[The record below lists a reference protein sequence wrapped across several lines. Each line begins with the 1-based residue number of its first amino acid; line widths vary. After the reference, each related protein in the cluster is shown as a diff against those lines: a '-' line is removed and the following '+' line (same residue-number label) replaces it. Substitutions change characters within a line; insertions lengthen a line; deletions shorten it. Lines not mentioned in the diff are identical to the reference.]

1 MPFVKHNAPAA
12 APEPAPALLDMAALD
27 AADAA
32 QRRGAAL
39 ALAGDAGAVAAL
51 MGRLQCESEPNVR
64 AALFTSLAAAGGPGT
79 AALITPFLHSDDPG
93 VRAGAIDALKSL
105 AAEAAAAIDALL
117 DNPDADLRL
126 LAIEVVRDWP
136 ALLAT
141 PRLLRVL
148 VHDSHVNV
156 CAAALD
162 VAAETGTAELLGALK
177 RLRRRF
183 PDQPFIHFAANVAL
197 ARIQALVPAR
207 A

>member
-1 MPFVKHNAPAA
+1 MPFVKPSAPAA
-12 APEPAPALLDMAALD
+12 LAQPAEAAPDVASLG

-32 QRRGAAL
+32 RRRQAAR

-64 AALFTSLAAAGGPGT
+64 AALFASLAAAGGPGT

-93 VRAGAIDALKSL
+93 LRAGAIDALKSL
-105 AAEAAAAIDALL
+105 ESEAAAAIDALL
-117 DNPDADLRL
+117 EERDADLRL
-126 LAIEVVRDWP
+126 LAIEVVRGWP

-148 VHDSHVNV
+148 AHDSHVNV

-162 VAAETGTAELLGALK
+162 IAAETGTAELLGALK

-183 PDQPFIHFAANVAL
+183 PDQPFIHFAANIAI
-197 ARIQALVPAR
+197 ARIQAQAPVR

>member
-1 MPFVKHNAPAA
+1 MPFVKNNAPAEPA
-12 APEPAPALLDMAALD
+12 APMEPAPDVACLG

-32 QRRGAAL
+32 RRRDAAR
-39 ALAGDAGAVAAL
+39 ALAGDAAAIAAL

-64 AALFTSLAAAGGPGT
+64 AALFASLAAGGPGA

-105 AAEAAAAIDALL
+105 EAEAAAAIDALL
-117 DNPDADLRL
+117 ANADADLRL
-126 LAIEVVRDWP
+126 LAIEVVRGWP

-148 VHDSHVNV
+148 LHDSHVNV

-177 RLRRRF
+177 RLRLRF

-197 ARIQALVPAR
+197 ARIQAQAPAR